1 MLKLNLNKRYLTL
14 SLFMAALMLCVAEPA
29 FADDV
34 STKTTG
40 FLQKIIDFLTDIRK
54 PAITIIALVI
64 GYIAIFSRQHTSWIV
79 PLVIG
84 IIIFI
89 VAPYIPDWR
98 TLFKGLTR
106 PALIRGLG
114 VPLYPFL
121 GMCIICVLLG
131 VWIHEAMYALILP
144 GWYAIRRVTQFDE
157 RFFDLLYLRTLVK
170 GHPLSNKRFSAVHYA
185 GSQYDEVDI
194 SKVDNFMK
202 LKDQSSVEELI
213 PYSSHITD
221 NIIVTKN
228 RDLLATWQIDGAYFE
243 CVDSEDLSILTDQL
257 NTLIRSF
264 EGKSVTLYPHRIR
277 CKKDVRPV
285 FNSKIPFVNREKDIF
300 KEPVNE
306 MNEICDRLNTY
317 LSRFHSRRLGLYEDH
332 GVVYSDQLSLFQYL
346 LSGRWQKV
354 RVSSSPFYT
363 YLGGKDLFFGND
375 AGQITASDHA
385 RYFRCIEIKDYFQ
398 ETDAGI
404 LDALMYLPVEY
415 VVTSSFTAMDKQSA
429 IKALD
434 DQIDKLEMTDD
445 AAKSLLADL
454 KVGLDMVSSGYISF
468 GKSHQTLVV
477 FADSPE
483 RLVKD
488 TNIVTSTLEDLG
500 LIVTYSTL
508 SLGAAYFAQLPGNY
522 TLRPRLSTLSSLNF
536 AEMESFHNFFSGKEK
551 GNTWGEKLIT
561 LRGSGNDIYHLNY
574 HMTTEHQNF
583 FGKNPTLGH
592 TEILGTSNVGK
603 TVLLMTKAFAAQQF
617 GTPESFPANRK
628 LKKLTTVFFD
638 KDRAGEVGI
647 RAMGGS
653 YYRVKEGEPTGWN
666 PAALP
671 PTMQRSDRSYP
682 ISKLRPLI
690 QEPDDTETKRHGLKA
705 RLKPWTQGEE
715 FGWVFDNRED
725 TFDVDNL
732 DVFGIDGTEFLDN
745 KVLASAASFYLI
757 YRVTML
763 ADGRRLLIYMDEFWQ
778 WINNEAFRDFVYNKL
793 KTGRKLD
800 MVLVV
805 ATQSPDELIKSPIAA
820 AVREQCATHIYLA
833 NPKAKRSEYV
843 DGLQVRE
850 LYFDKIKAIDPLSR
864 QFLVV
869 KNPQRK
875 GESDD
880 FAAFAR
886 LELGKAAYYLP
897 VLSAS
902 KPQLE
907 LFDEIWKEGM
917 KPEEWLDTYLE
928 QANLI

>member
-1 MLKLNLNKRYLTL
+1 M
-14 SLFMAALMLCVAEPA
+14 
-29 FADDV
+29 
-34 STKTTG
+34 
-40 FLQKIIDFLTDIRK
+40 
-54 PAITIIALVI
+54 
-64 GYIAIFSRQHTSWIV
+64 
-79 PLVIG
+79 
-84 IIIFI
+84 
-89 VAPYIPDWR
+89 R

-285 FNSKIPFVNREKDIF
+285 FNSKIPFVNRVMNDYYESFPQSEFFENKLFLTICFKPFTTEDKVTHFFSRSKKQKDIF

-671 PTMQRSDRSYP
+671 PTKRNIAFMKDLVRLLCTLNSEPLDDYQNSLISDAVERLMQRSDRSYP

>member
-1 MLKLNLNKRYLTL
+1 
-14 SLFMAALMLCVAEPA
+14 
-29 FADDV
+29 
-34 STKTTG
+34 
-40 FLQKIIDFLTDIRK
+40 
-54 PAITIIALVI
+54 
-64 GYIAIFSRQHTSWIV
+64 
-79 PLVIG
+79 
-84 IIIFI
+84 
-89 VAPYIPDWR
+89 
-98 TLFKGLTR
+98 
-106 PALIRGLG
+106 
-114 VPLYPFL
+114 
-121 GMCIICVLLG
+121 
-131 VWIHEAMYALILP
+131 
-144 GWYAIRRVTQFDE
+144 
-157 RFFDLLYLRTLVK
+157 
-170 GHPLSNKRFSAVHYA
+170 
-185 GSQYDEVDI
+185 
-194 SKVDNFMK
+194 
-202 LKDQSSVEELI
+202 
-213 PYSSHITD
+213 
-221 NIIVTKN
+221 
-228 RDLLATWQIDGAYFE
+228 
-243 CVDSEDLSILTDQL
+243 
-257 NTLIRSF
+257 
-264 EGKSVTLYPHRIR
+264 
-277 CKKDVRPV
+277 
-285 FNSKIPFVNREKDIF
+285 
-300 KEPVNE
+300 
-306 MNEICDRLNTY
+306 
-317 LSRFHSRRLGLYEDH
+317 
-332 GVVYSDQLSLFQYL
+332 
-346 LSGRWQKV
+346 
-354 RVSSSPFYT
+354 
-363 YLGGKDLFFGND
+363 
-375 AGQITASDHA
+375 
-385 RYFRCIEIKDYFQ
+385 
-398 ETDAGI
+398 
-404 LDALMYLPVEY
+404 
-415 VVTSSFTAMDKQSA
+415 
-429 IKALD
+429 
-434 DQIDKLEMTDD
+434 
-445 AAKSLLADL
+445 
-454 KVGLDMVSSGYISF
+454 
-468 GKSHQTLVV
+468 
-477 FADSPE
+477 
-483 RLVKD
+483 
-488 TNIVTSTLEDLG
+488 
-500 LIVTYSTL
+500 
-508 SLGAAYFAQLPGNY
+508 
-522 TLRPRLSTLSSLNF
+522 
-536 AEMESFHNFFSGKEK
+536 
-551 GNTWGEKLIT
+551 
-561 LRGSGNDIYHLNY
+561 
-574 HMTTEHQNF
+574 MTTEHQNF

-671 PTMQRSDRSYP
+671 PTKRNIAFMKDPVRLLCTLNSEPLDDYQNSLISDAVERLMQRSDRSYP

-690 QEPDDTETKRHGLKA
+690 QGSRMI
-705 RLKPWTQGEE
+705 LKPNVMDLKPVLSRGRRGKSLAGCSTIGKT
-715 FGWVFDNRED
+715 RLMSI
-725 TFDVDNL
+725 TL